1 MPSPMEGICQQHQKR
16 ASFQNSADAR
26 DKDDEAGENRRD
38 RVNRVVKHCGR
49 ERAEDDVSGD
59 TAADCNGQA
68 EHAGTEDIHIFANP
82 GHCAGDGERRSADQF

>member
-1 MPSPMEGICQQHQKR
+1 MPSPMES
-16 ASFQNSADAR
+16 ASSIN
-26 DKDDEAGENRRD
+26 EAGENRSD
-38 RVNRVVKHCGR
+38 CVNRVMKHCGR